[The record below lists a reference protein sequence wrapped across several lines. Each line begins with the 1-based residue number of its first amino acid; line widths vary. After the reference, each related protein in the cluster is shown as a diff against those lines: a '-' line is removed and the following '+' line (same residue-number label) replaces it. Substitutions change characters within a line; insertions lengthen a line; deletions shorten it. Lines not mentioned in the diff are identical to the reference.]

1 MSSLRRLS
9 LVLIL
14 ICVATPLI
22 AQTTGVVVGTVTDT
36 NGSPLPGVTVEARS
50 AALQGSRVD
59 TTDPYGVYRL
69 PLLPP
74 GQYTVS
80 FTIDGF
86 APVTRRDVSVA
97 LGRDMRVDTTMRPAQ
112 SAEITVSAQAPVLDV
127 SSTTSGQ
134 TLGTRSI
141 ETLPTGRNYSTIA
154 QVIPGVSSDA
164 NPSASNVTGVY
175 GSTISVYGSSGAEN
189 AFFIDGVNTTNAE
202 YGFQGK
208 ELNFEF
214 IQEVDVKTGG
224 YEAEYGRSTGGIIN
238 VITKSGGNELHGDVF
253 GYHFNDSLQS
263 SSKNVVSTAGTV
275 SGFTNQDF
283 GADLGGY
290 ILKDKLWFFAALDR
304 VSNSVD
310 SALLD
315 GAAAGQS
322 ATSKSRRNLGS
333 AKLTWNVAPNQ
344 SVFATWLQDPRVD
357 TGAINDANH
366 TLNGAASTYLGRQDF
381 GGRDYAL
388 RYDGNFRSSWIATA
402 QIARH
407 RETNSVGPASSS
419 GDAIEY
425 RDASNDFFQTGGFGL
440 IQNKSFDR
448 KFYGGSL
455 ERYYGRHDIKGGIEY
470 EDETA
475 DVVKRMS
482 GGQQVDVFAN
492 DVNPS
497 QPIYRHSYWTTPDA
511 TLANAPVSAL
521 NAKPSHR
528 NTTAY
533 LQDKWSLTNFTVNAG
548 VRWDRQ
554 RIIDASGVTQIDMKK
569 DYAPRLG
576 VVWDPKGTH
585 AQKIYA
591 SYGRYYE
598 EIPMDLVIRSF
609 SYERQPRIVNYSP
622 TSVTPDPN
630 AERDF
635 GTPSA
640 ILGGFT
646 EPADPNIK
654 NQYLTEMIVGGE
666 QEITP
671 SLALGVKGIYRNYG
685 RVIEDFLCADDGTYC
700 IGNPGEGIMKQVFTL
715 DYSTTYP
722 APKPKRTYKA
732 VEVDATKHF
741 SNNWEAI
748 ASYIYSKLDG
758 NYDGEY
764 APFTNVG
771 ADPNISAAY
780 DYYDFFTN
788 GSDLSKIT
796 NNGPLS
802 NDRRNQFK
810 LSGVYMTPFK
820 LSVGAAGY
828 WRSGTPIS
836 RYGYSDAYGRYEFFL
851 NNRGS
856 EGRTPSNYDIDVHL
870 GYPIAVR
877 GSQLNILLDVFSLLD
892 TQRAV
897 LVDERWGF
905 QESDNASPTPVNPNY
920 KQAVVRT
927 APRSVRLGLR
937 WTF

>member
-1 MSSLRRLS
+1 MHSLRRLS
-9 LVLIL
+9 LGLTVLICTTVL
-14 ICVATPLI
+14 
-22 AQTTGVVVGTVTDT
+22 AQTGGSISGTVHDS
-36 NGSPLPGVTVEARS
+36 NGGALPGVTVQAKSS
-50 AALQGSRVD
+50 AAQGVRTAISD
-59 TTDPYGVYRL
+59 ESGIYRL

-74 GQYTVS
+74 GAYTLTFS
-80 FTIDGF
+80 LSGF
-86 APVTRRDVSVA
+86 ANLARPNVPVA
-97 LGRDMRVDTTMRPAQ
+97 LGRDTTIDATMKIAQ
-112 SAEITVSAQAPVLDV
+112 SEEVTVSAAAPVLDTG
-127 SSTTSGQ
+127 SNTTGE
-134 TLGTRSI
+134 TLGQRSI
-141 ETLPTGRNYSTIA
+141 ASLPTGRNYSSIA
-154 QVIPGVSSDA
+154 QVTPGVSSDA

-238 VITKSGGNELHGDVF
+238 VITKSGGNEFHGDVF
-253 GYHFNDSLQS
+253 GYHFNDSLQA
-263 SSKNVVSTAGTV
+263 SSKSVVSSAGTV

-283 GADLGGY
+283 GADVGGY
-290 ILKDKLWFFAALDR
+290 ILKDKLWFFGAFDR
-304 VSNSVD
+304 VSNSTD
-310 SALLD
+310 SSLL
-315 GAAAGQS
+315 GGPAAGQS
-322 ATSKSRRNLGS
+322 ATSKSRRSLGS
-333 AKLTWNVAPNQ
+333 AKLTYNVAPNQ
-344 SVFATWLQDPRVD
+344 SIFATWLQDPRVD

-366 TLNGAASTYLGRQDF
+366 TLNGASNTYLGRQDF

-388 RYDGNFRSSWIATA
+388 RYDGNFASSWIASG
-402 QIARH
+402 QLARH
-407 RETNSVGPASSS
+407 REKNSVGPETSS
-419 GDAIEY
+419 GDTIQY
-425 RDASNDFFQTGGFGL
+425 RDASNDFFQSGGFGL
-440 IQNKSFDR
+440 IQNKTFDR

-455 ERYYGRHDIKGGIEY
+455 ERYLGRHDIKGGIEY
-470 EDETA
+470 ESETA
-475 DVVKRMS
+475 DVLKRMS

-492 DVNPS
+492 DVNPAK
-497 QPIYRHSYWTTPDA
+497 PIYRHSYWTTPDA

-521 NAKPSHR
+521 NAKPAHR
-528 NTTAY
+528 NATVY
-533 LQDKWSLTNFTVNAG
+533 LQDKWTLDRFTVNAG

-576 VVWDPKGTH
+576 VVWDPKGDHT
-585 AQKIYA
+585 QKLYA
-591 SYGRYYE
+591 SFGRYYE

-630 AERDF
+630 AEADF

-646 EPADPNIK
+646 EPADPNLK

-666 QEITP
+666 REIMP

-700 IGNPGEGIMKQVFTL
+700 IGNPGEGIMKQIFTL
-715 DYSTTYP
+715 DYSKTYP
-722 APKPKRTYKA
+722 APKAKRTYKA
-732 VEVDATKHF
+732 VELDATKRF

-748 ASYIYSKLDG
+748 ASYVYSKLDG

-796 NNGPLS
+796 NSGPLS

-810 LSGVYMTPFK
+810 LSGVYITPFK
-820 LSVGAAGY
+820 LSIGAAGY
-828 WRSGTPIS
+828 WRSGTPIT

-851 NNRGS
+851 TNRGA
-856 EGRTPSNYDIDVHL
+856 EGRTPSNYDVDVHL
-870 GYPIAVR
+870 GYPVPVHGA
-877 GSQLNILLDVFSLLD
+877 QLNVLLDVFSLLD

-897 LVDERWGF
+897 LLDERWGF

-920 KQAVVRT
+920 RQAVVRT

-937 WTF
+937 LTF